1 MPISN
6 SHSNGAISPNIVDP
20 RFRESLRKHNTR
32 LGHTEALE
40 AYCHR
45 LRAQAAQGAGEFVST
60 FATGAQAA
68 SAPQAA
74 SAQAAS
80 AQAASAQAAATG
92 AQNARAHLAKR
103 PRERSGP
110 PSLEEFRV
118 AQQRLQQRAHIF
130 ISSCYK

>member
-1 MPISN
+1 MRSIATIATFP
-6 SHSNGAISPNIVDP
+6 ALP
-20 RFRESLRKHNTR
+20 RDAHLGYGLIISLRFSFENLTRHNTAS
-32 LGHTEALE
+32 GHTEALE

-60 FATGAQAA
+60 FAMGAQ
-68 SAPQAA
+68 
-74 SAQAAS
+74 
-80 AQAASAQAAATG
+80 ATG

-118 AQQRLQQRAHIF
+118 AQ
-130 ISSCYK
+130 

>member
-1 MPISN
+1 MRAAGLGETRSDEYRLTAYASGLPDVRCCVKLTRQERKGMPISN
-6 SHSNGAISPNIVDP
+6 SHSNGGISPNIVDP

-60 FATGAQAA
+60 FATGALAA

-74 SAQAAS
+74 SAQAA
-80 AQAASAQAAATG
+80 
-92 AQNARAHLAKR
+92 
-103 PRERSGP
+103 
-110 PSLEEFRV
+110 
-118 AQQRLQQRAHIF
+118 
-130 ISSCYK
+130 

>member
-80 AQAASAQAAATG
+80 AQAASAQAA
-92 AQNARAHLAKR
+92 
-103 PRERSGP
+103 
-110 PSLEEFRV
+110 
-118 AQQRLQQRAHIF
+118 
-130 ISSCYK
+130 

>member
-45 LRAQAAQGAGEFVST
+45 LRAQAV
-60 FATGAQAA
+60 
-68 SAPQAA
+68 
-74 SAQAAS
+74 SAQAVS
-80 AQAASAQAAATG
+80 A
-92 AQNARAHLAKR
+92 ARAHAKA
-103 PRERSGP
+103 
-110 PSLEEFRV
+110 PS
-118 AQQRLQQRAHIF
+118 
-130 ISSCYK
+130 